1 MPQASL
7 QKALPLVTVAAFL
20 IFWEI
25 SVKQFDIKPF
35 ILPPPSEI
43 AAALVEDFWVLLK
56 NAGFTLRTLFLG
68 YATGVSFGV
77 LLAVMMTV
85 MPLFRSAVYPL
96 VVASQ
101 TIPKIAIA
109 PLLILWFGVDVTPK
123 VLIIALLSFF
133 PVLINTVSGLES
145 TDRGHLELMKSVNA
159 GFWKIYRHVRVPAAI
174 PNLFVGLKLAL
185 TVSVIGAIV
194 GEWVAGNTGLG
205 YLLLAY
211 NASLQTNKLFA
222 ALFVIIGMSASCF
235 LTIAWLEGKVSWRA
249 RLGRSGTVITGG
261 V

>member
-1 MPQASL
+1 MARSSL

-20 IFWEI
+20 IVWEI
-25 SVKQFDIKPF
+25 SVRQLDIKSF
-35 ILPPPSEI
+35 ILPPPSAI
-43 AAALVEDFWVLLK
+43 ATTLVEDFWVLLR
-56 NAGFTLRTLFLG
+56 NAGFTLRTLLLG
-68 YATGVSFGV
+68 YAVGVSFGI

-133 PVLINTVSGLES
+133 PVLINTVSGLEGA
-145 TDRGHLELMKSVNA
+145 DRGHLELMKSVNA
-159 GFWKIYRHVRVPAAI
+159 GFWKIYRHVRVPAAV

-211 NASLQTNKLFA
+211 NASLLTHKLFA
-222 ALFVIIGMSASCF
+222 ALFVIIGVSAACF
-235 LTIAWLEGKVSWRA
+235 LTIVWLEGRMSWRA
-249 RLGRSGTVITGG
+249 RLGRSGGVVTGG
-261 V
+261 I